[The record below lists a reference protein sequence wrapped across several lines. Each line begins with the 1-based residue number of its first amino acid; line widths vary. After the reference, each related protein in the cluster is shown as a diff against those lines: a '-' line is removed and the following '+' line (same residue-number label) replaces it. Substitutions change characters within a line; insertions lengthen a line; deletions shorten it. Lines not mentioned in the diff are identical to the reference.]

1 MLSGRANRC
10 RARRDPG
17 IAERKLGCNRSLACL
32 FVALFL
38 SPGASLAEQ
47 KKGKP
52 ETKAKPATVTLFGQ
66 VDEFSYVCS
75 SAGVRISGAKIPG
88 RVDKIS
94 LGSAAAYS
102 GLRTGDQVLQA
113 RYDDNSITLDIERQ
127 GKQYQAK
134 IATNVRGVKEEFES
148 RKIKF
153 SIGDSPFDDELKKL
167 RDINVVILLDRSR
180 SMEDMHAGVPGDI
193 SKWIWCKEQI
203 DNVYLATD
211 RVLEHGFDIYLFNE
225 RLEGRTGVTLWDLHQ
240 VFDSIKP
247 QGDHKSISAPLRM
260 VLNEYFSRRK
270 PDSKPCIVLVITDGL
285 ENSGPS
291 LQDVLIDAS
300 HEMKRQGEVIV
311 SFLQVGDSIRA
322 EELFDDLDRNLVAK
336 GARYRMVNFKPFTE
350 LRNRG
355 VLYELLCSV
364 KDISKTA
371 KPSK

>member
-1 MLSGRANRC
+1 MLRFAASSRLPLSFSTC
-10 RARRDPG
+10 L
-17 IAERKLGCNRSLACL
+17 IAALLLCN
-32 FVALFL
+32 
-38 SPGASLAEQ
+38 PASTTDL
-47 KKGKP
+47 KKKEP
-52 ETKAKPATVTLFGQ
+52 PTKNKPATVTVFGQ

-102 GLRTGDQVLQA
+102 GLRQGDQVLEA
-113 RYDDNSITLDIERQ
+113 KYDDNSITLDIERQ
-127 GKQYQAK
+127 GRHYQAK

-153 SIGDSPFDDELKKL
+153 SLGDSPFDDELKKL
-167 RDINVVILLDRSR
+167 RDINVVILLDRSK

-193 SKWIWCKEQI
+193 SKWMWCKEQI

-211 RVLEHGFDIYLFNE
+211 RVLENGFDIYLFND
-225 RLEGRTGVTLWDLHQ
+225 RVEGRTGVTLWDLHQ
-240 VFDSIKP
+240 VFDTIKP
-247 QGDHKSISAPLRM
+247 QGEHKSISAPLRM
-260 VLNEYFSRRK
+260 VLSEYFSRRK
-270 PDSKPCIVLVITDGL
+270 LDSKPCIILVITDGL
-285 ENSGPS
+285 ENSGPT

-300 HEMKRQGEVIV
+300 RQMSRQGEVIV
-311 SFLQVGDSIRA
+311 NFLQVGDSIRA

-336 GARYRMVNFKPFTE
+336 GSRYRMVNFKPFAE

-355 VLYELLCSV
+355 VLYELLASV
-364 KDISKTA
+364 KDISKTP